1 MQKIKFVY
9 PFRNTKTE
17 IRDVPG
23 SNNVMNA
30 PAPVLETEPNLKDGI
45 IKEKLVISH
54 FVLSLSFTCIS
65 ILSFYFINYGIVSS
79 HNL

>member
-1 MQKIKFVY
+1 MNRVKNKFVY

-30 PAPVLETEPNLKDGI
+30 PAPVLETEPNLKDSMN
-45 IKEKLVISH
+45 KAKLVRSH
-54 FVLSLSFTCIS
+54 FFL
-65 ILSFYFINYGIVSS
+65 FIIIY
-79 HNL
+79 LY